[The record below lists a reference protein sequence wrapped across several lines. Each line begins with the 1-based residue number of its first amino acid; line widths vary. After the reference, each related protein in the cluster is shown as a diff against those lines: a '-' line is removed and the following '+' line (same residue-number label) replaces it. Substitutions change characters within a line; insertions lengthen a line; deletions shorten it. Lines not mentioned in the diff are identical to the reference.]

1 MKKIMFLFFMLT
13 LTAAAM
19 LGTERGSTL
28 IEAYDFYPDAQTA
41 LKIQVY
47 TGKERTGCFVGTKI
61 IKVLKDGKVIASME
75 TLTPFSDSDVGEGYQ
90 WIDFDKNSFTEISEY
105 YRFR

>member
-28 IEAYDFYPDAQTA
+28 IEAYDFYPDA
-41 LKIQVY
+41 
-47 TGKERTGCFVGTKI
+47 
-61 IKVLKDGKVIASME
+61 
-75 TLTPFSDSDVGEGYQ
+75 
-90 WIDFDKNSFTEISEY
+90 
-105 YRFR
+105 